1 MMKIVMI
8 FSITLAAVTSSFSQS
23 MNSKNAKVEAQIIA
37 LEQAAWLAWK
47 NNDASWVQ
55 MNSAEEFLSVNAE
68 GVNNKA
74 EVLASIPKDCKVK
87 SFSISDF
94 TFAMPA
100 KNIAQLTYIALE
112 NGMCDGEK
120 IPSKVRVGVTY
131 VKQHGKWHEA
141 FYVESTIEK

>member
-8 FSITLAAVTSSFSQS
+8 LSIAFAALTSSFGQS

-37 LEQAAWLAWK
+37 LEKGAWQAWK
-47 NNDASWVQ
+47 NNDASWVR
-55 MNSAEEFLSVNAE
+55 MNSAEEFLSANAE
-68 GVNNKA
+68 GVSNKA

-100 KNIAQLTYIALE
+100 KNTALLTYIALE
-112 NGMCDGEK
+112 DGMCDGEK

-131 VKQHGKWHEA
+131 VKQRGKWHEA

>member
-1 MMKIVMI
+1 MIKIVMFI
-8 FSITLAAVTSSFSQS
+8 SIALAAVTTSFSQS
-23 MNSKNAKVEAQIIA
+23 MNSKKEKVEAKIIA
-37 LEQAAWLAWK
+37 LEQAAWQAWK
-47 NNDASWVQ
+47 NNDATWVL

-100 KNIAQLTYIALE
+100 KNTAALTYIAME
-112 NGMCDGEK
+112 DGMCDGAK

>member
-1 MMKIVMI
+1 MI
-8 FSITLAAVTSSFSQS
+8 LSIALAAVTSSFSQT
-23 MNSKNAKVEAQIIA
+23 MNAKNAKVEAQIIA
-37 LEQAAWLAWK
+37 LEQAAWQAWK
-47 NNDASWVQ
+47 NNDASWVR

-68 GVNNKA
+68 GVSNKA

-94 TFAMPA
+94 TFAMPS
-100 KNIAQLTYIALE
+100 KNTAHLTYIALE
-112 NGMCDGEK
+112 DGICDGEK

-141 FYVESTIEK
+141 FYVEATMEE